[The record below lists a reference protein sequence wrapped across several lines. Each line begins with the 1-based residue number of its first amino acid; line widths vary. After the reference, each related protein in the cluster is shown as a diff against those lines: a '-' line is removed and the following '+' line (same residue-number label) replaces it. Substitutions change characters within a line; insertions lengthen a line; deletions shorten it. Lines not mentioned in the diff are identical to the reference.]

1 MSLVSLISTETEN
14 IMTKHH
20 HPHSAH
26 AFPKEFEGDLGLT
39 NDEKAQL
46 SAYVAGE
53 TPGIESLTI
62 GERTFFR
69 IHRNGATSGEWS
81 YNAKPE
87 ELYFL
92 KFSDYTK
99 TPPHHV
105 TAAQIASHE
114 GNVDAAV
121 AETINN
127 TPYTEVGLDE
137 AASGTSDQ
145 AVFVG
150 DPATHGQEP
159 SGEDAPLWN
168 PVEWLTKALADAGY
182 PNPSA
187 WTLDI
192 DPRAET
198 DADED
203 TRIFFANRALI
214 LFLSEVKDREN
225 ISPRLL
231 LADGV
236 GRQRWE
242 ALMLKGLIPWLMHK
256 EAIEFAPESD
266 PVELPVGDVDPQANM
281 GADAPNEPA
290 GVHVPDELQRA
301 QYQDPAIAAQAG
313 EGAQEFAEKL
323 MDDEPNLPGVGKLGI
338 SESVLKTD
346 IPSTTEAVLG
356 NQLDARPV
364 KWSDILERPETFP
377 PLNGEE
383 LRERLEA
390 HHASEDGPYDGAG
403 AAPCSTDN

>member
-1 MSLVSLISTETEN
+1 MS
-14 IMTKHH
+14 KHH

-26 AFPKEFEGDLGLT
+26 AFPQVFEGDLGLT

-81 YNAKPE
+81 YNDKPE

-92 KFSDYTK
+92 KLNDYIK
-99 TPPHHV
+99 TSPHQV

-114 GNVDAAV
+114 GNVDAAIADTIDYV
-121 AETINN
+121 SAEGE
-127 TPYTEVGLDE
+127 PGTEN
-137 AASGTSDQ
+137 
-145 AVFVG
+145 FVG

-256 EAIEFAPESD
+256 EAIELAPESD

-281 GADAPNEPA
+281 GADVPNEPT
-290 GVHVPDELQRA
+290 GVRIPDELQRA
-301 QYQDPAIAAQAG
+301 QYQDPALDAQAG

-323 MDDEPNLPGVGKLGI
+323 MGDEPNLPGVDKLGI

-364 KWSDILERPETFP
+364 TWPDILERPETFP